1 MRTAHC
7 FFFIGRMSA
16 SDMKRSG
23 MEVRSSHCFFIE
35 RMLATELEPAEARY
49 AQLIVF
55 LYRTNVCER
64 HGVKRNGGAQF
75 SFRRMQVFPG
85 IFASCYGK
93 ISL

>member
-1 MRTAHC
+1 MQDNL
-7 FFFIGRMSA
+7 SL
-16 SDMKRSG
+16 
-23 MEVRSSHCFFIE
+23 CFFIE
-35 RMLATELEPAEARY
+35 RMLATELKLAEARY

-55 LYRTNVCER
+55 LYRTNVRER
-64 HGVKRNGGAQF
+64 HEAERNGAAQF